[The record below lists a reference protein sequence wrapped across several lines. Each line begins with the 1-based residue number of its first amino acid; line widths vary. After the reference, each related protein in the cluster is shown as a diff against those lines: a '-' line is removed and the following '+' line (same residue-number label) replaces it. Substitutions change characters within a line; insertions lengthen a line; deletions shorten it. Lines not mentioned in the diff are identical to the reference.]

1 MDFWTVWTLS
11 PFEERA
17 AEAFV
22 TMVDHVAL
30 VKISFSAQQ
39 NTEQS
44 DLCANKRCIFSF
56 SIVGNPYNH
65 DIIYGVLRV
74 KRLAENV

>member
-1 MDFWTVWTLS
+1 MTK
-11 PFEERA
+11 
-17 AEAFV
+17 
-22 TMVDHVAL
+22 VDHGAL

-56 SIVGNPYNH
+56 SIVENPYIH
-65 DIIYGVLRV
+65 DIIYGVLRD
-74 KRLAENV
+74 KRLAEKV